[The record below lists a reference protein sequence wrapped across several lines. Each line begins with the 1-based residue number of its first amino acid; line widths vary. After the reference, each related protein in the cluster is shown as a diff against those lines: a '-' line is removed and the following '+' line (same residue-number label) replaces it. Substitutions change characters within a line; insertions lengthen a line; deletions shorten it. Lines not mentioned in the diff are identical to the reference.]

1 MPFGE
6 QPRYLFRDND
16 GIYGHGVA
24 LFLESCG
31 IDEVRTAPR
40 SPWQSRYIERSIGT
54 LRRELLNHVIVLSEA
69 HLERLLREFIDECYL
84 SLRKTPST
92 LESGAPE
99 GAADGR
105 RRQTGLRAGS
115 LSTAGESSRTRRA
128 RNRSTLASQVSG
140 ILCGPA
146 PLRMAATDLG
156 GGFRV
161 WDCREARGL
170 GARPS
175 NPAKWVLH

>member
-1 MPFGE
+1 MGWVIQQLRNAMPFGE

-69 HLERLLREFIDECYL
+69 HLERLLREFIEECYHASRPHQGL
-84 SLRKTPST
+84 DGETPIPT
-92 LESGAPE
+92 EGLPEIDGPTKLVAAP
-99 GAADGR
+99 
-105 RRQTGLRAGS
+105 
-115 LSTAGESSRTRRA
+115 
-128 RNRSTLASQVSG
+128 
-140 ILCGPA
+140 I
-146 PLRMAATDLG
+146 LG
-156 GGFRV
+156 GLHHRYHRV
-161 WDCREARGL
+161 A
-170 GARPS
+170 A
-175 NPAKWVLH
+175 